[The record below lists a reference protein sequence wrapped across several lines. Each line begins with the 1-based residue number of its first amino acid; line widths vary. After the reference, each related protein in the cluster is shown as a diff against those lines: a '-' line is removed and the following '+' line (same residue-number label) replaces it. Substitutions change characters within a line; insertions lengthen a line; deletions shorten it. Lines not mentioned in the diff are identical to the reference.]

1 MSEFTITDPSIGSDR
16 FEFCVNSFGEV
27 EFVNLNGRVFER
39 DDVKVDL
46 GKLAEAYLKRRAKER
61 QDEYERIFA
70 DE

>member
-27 EFVNLNGRVFER
+27 EFVNLNGRIFEK
-39 DDVKVDL
+39 DAVKVDL
-46 GKLAEAYLKRRAKER
+46 GKLAEEYLKRRAKER
-61 QDEYERIFA
+61 QDEYERIFT

>member
-1 MSEFTITDPSIGSDR
+1 MSEFTITDPSIGSDQ

-27 EFVNLNGRVFER
+27 EFVNLNGRIFEK
-39 DDVKVDL
+39 DAVKVDL

-61 QDEYERIFA
+61 QDEYERMFS

>member
-1 MSEFTITDPSIGSDR
+1 MSEFTITDPSIGSDQ

-27 EFVNLNGRVFER
+27 EFVNLNGRIFEK
-39 DDVKVDL
+39 DAVNVDL

-61 QDEYERIFA
+61 RNEYERIFA

>member
-1 MSEFTITDPSIGSDR
+1 MSEFTITDPSIGSDQ

-27 EFVNLNGRVFER
+27 EFVNLNGRIFEKGT
-39 DDVKVDL
+39 VNVDL

-61 QDEYERIFA
+61 QDEYERMFI